1 MGRNS
6 NKNLVLAYIAGF
18 LDGDGAI
25 SALIEKHS
33 EKKYGFR
40 VRVSLDFYQHESN
53 VEVLNYIRDFFGE
66 GSLRKSINRTQK
78 LSIRNQETLKRILP
92 GLYKFSVIK
101 KKQIAMAIKI
111 LNSVTKS
118 RKGLISLAQRAD
130 SLAALNIRSKGIRK
144 NTANMIINFPVET

>member
-6 NKNLVLAYIAGF
+6 KDNTLAYIAGF

-25 SALIEKHS
+25 SALIEKHP

-40 VRVSLDFYQHESN
+40 VRISLDFYQHETN
-53 VEVLNYIRDFFGE
+53 AEVLRYIRDFFGE
-66 GSLRKSINRTQK
+66 GSLRPSVNRTDK
-78 LSIRNQETLKRILP
+78 LSIRNQKTLKLILP
-92 GLYKFSVIK
+92 KLYKFSVIK

-111 LNSVTKS
+111 LDSVITSKEE
-118 RKGLISLAQRAD
+118 LILVAQAAD

-144 NTANMIINFPVET
+144 NTWNMIS